1 MKNNVH
7 HLLMFLILS
16 FSSLS
21 FEYGMNSEDYYKNGI
36 TELRNSN
43 YNIALSNLLK
53 FIQVEELKEEPDK
66 IKLLNGYT
74 NIGSVHNLFS
84 DFEQAIYFYNK
95 AIKMSIELNDQDTEF
110 TLLNNLIGIYCD
122 LNQIKL
128 ANEYNEKIPLL
139 SNVEIGLREAYY
151 VFNKGYIAKS
161 NGDDKTLIENMEC
174 GISYLDKYELN
185 QEEKVYPYQE
195 IFLAYER
202 KGDYSKALEMLD
214 KYYELSLLANQQ
226 YYIIECYKSYMRI
239 YTKIGKI
246 EKALLFQNKYFS
258 YSDSLLNIRD
268 FMQVRKP
275 KDIAHITI
283 AIIDMT

>member
-161 NGDDKTLIENMEC
+161 NGD
-174 GISYLDKYELN
+174 
-185 QEEKVYPYQE
+185 E
-195 IFLAYER
+195 IGRASCRER
-202 KGDYSKALEMLD
+202 VLRL
-214 KYYELSLLANQQ
+214 
-226 YYIIECYKSYMRI
+226 
-239 YTKIGKI
+239 
-246 EKALLFQNKYFS
+246 
-258 YSDSLLNIRD
+258 
-268 FMQVRKP
+268 V
-275 KDIAHITI
+275 
-283 AIIDMT
+283 